1 MAAFLIQWQLS
12 TCDRGH
18 MWHSHPFALLL
29 SLALQIAMTQLQLDS
44 VANATCCHCTTV
56 FYFLIPR
63 AHSLSKEDKWTLN
76 SITFK
81 AAWSVDYFVIELNGK
96 ALCLLYNN
104 TVSVLKERNI
114 YQLRLSSHHSIP
126 NSKESN
132 SQKKNSSGIVH
143 QNFLT
148 KIKNENEIAIK
159 GFLVSHLLAKESC
172 LLMLS

>member
-1 MAAFLIQWQLS
+1 M
-12 TCDRGH
+12 
-18 MWHSHPFALLL
+18 
-29 SLALQIAMTQLQLDS
+29 
-44 VANATCCHCTTV
+44 
-56 FYFLIPR
+56 
-63 AHSLSKEDKWTLN
+63 SKEDKWTLN

-132 SQKKNSSGIVH
+132 SQKKKIKWNSSPEFPH
-143 QNFLT
+143 
-148 KIKNENEIAIK
+148 KNK
-159 GFLVSHLLAKESC
+159 K
-172 LLMLS
+172 